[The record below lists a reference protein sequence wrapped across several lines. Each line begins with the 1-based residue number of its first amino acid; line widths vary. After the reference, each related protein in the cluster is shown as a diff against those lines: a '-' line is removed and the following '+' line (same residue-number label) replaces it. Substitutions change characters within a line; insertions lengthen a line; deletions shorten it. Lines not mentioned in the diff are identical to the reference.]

1 MKYYYWVFLGIL
13 FVLMCYTLANREV
26 IIVEMM
32 ESKAPVG
39 PVPADPSLVT
49 TKKPL
54 SDEDR
59 KTCEYLQSL
68 KKTGEAWYNKAVEAE
83 GGKETVA
90 FCQQY
95 DYLTDPEDLASQV
108 AALKKKIDTMEASSQ
123 AQINNAQA
131 AVASVSPPGST
142 TTAT

>member
-13 FVLMCYTLANREV
+13 FFLMCYTLANREA

-32 ESKAPVG
+32 ESKPPVG

-49 TKKPL
+49 TKQPL
-54 SDEDR
+54 SDED
-59 KTCEYLQSL
+59 KKLCEYLESM
-68 KKTGEAWYNKAVEAE
+68 KKTGEAWYNQAVEAK
-83 GGKETVA
+83 GGKEAVA
-90 FCQQY
+90 MCKEN
-95 DYLTDPEDLASQV
+95 DYLADPNDLASEV
-108 AALKKKIDTMEASSQ
+108 EKLKKKIDKMEASSQ